1 MSGFTGLTC
10 PNIIYAWKSLFCV
23 HLYLVG
29 TQCNMPEVIATSV
42 CGWKC
47 QIGQTGLLIGTSTN
61 QVNPANAMNPKQHI
75 FPNKHLSW
83 AVGGWRMLIGSCYQ
97 WGNSKRLQSRTVFQ
111 PSKEWDIL
119 SGRWFPELQL
129 ICGTSGRTSAIR
141 IRASSFSF
149 VCQGF
154 RLLTLYLNLI
164 RGKGG
169 KHVLSIE
176 YPGVA
181 GMLGEREELERGMT
195 YHPGLKGTHQPFH
208 AH

>member
-1 MSGFTGLTC
+1 MEKTALSGQDPVQHPCSDPPLAVGGNVKLARLVFIIGALT
-10 PNIIYAWKSLFCV
+10 IR
-23 HLYLVG
+23 
-29 TQCNMPEVIATSV
+29 
-42 CGWKC
+42 
-47 QIGQTGLLIGTSTN
+47 
-61 QVNPANAMNPKQHI
+61 VNPPNAMNHKRHI

-83 AVGGWRMLIGSCYQ
+83 AIGGWRMLIGSRYQ
-97 WGNSKRLQSRTVFQ
+97 WGNSKLLQSRTVFQ
-111 PSKEWDIL
+111 PSKERDIL
-119 SGRWFPELQL
+119 SGHWFPELGL

-181 GMLGEREELERGMT
+181 GMLGEKEELERGMI

>member
-1 MSGFTGLTC
+1 MQRTVN
-10 PNIIYAWKSLFCV
+10 NIF
-23 HLYLVG
+23 
-29 TQCNMPEVIATSV
+29 
-42 CGWKC
+42 
-47 QIGQTGLLIGTSTN
+47 
-61 QVNPANAMNPKQHI
+61 

-111 PSKEWDIL
+111 PSKERDIL

-164 RGKGG
+164 RGKGRKACFVYWVSWSGRNAGG
-169 KHVLSIE
+169 KGRIREGDDIPPRAEGNPSTLSCS
-176 YPGVA
+176 
-181 GMLGEREELERGMT
+181 L
-195 YHPGLKGTHQPFH
+195 THH
-208 AH
+208 